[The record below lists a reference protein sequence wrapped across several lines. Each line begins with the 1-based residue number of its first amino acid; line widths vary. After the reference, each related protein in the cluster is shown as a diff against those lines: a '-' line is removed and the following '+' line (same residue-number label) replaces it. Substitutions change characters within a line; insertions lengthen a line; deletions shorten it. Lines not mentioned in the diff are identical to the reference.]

1 VPWGILQLDWHYCLA
16 KYAESD
22 GRPCSDEYQWYYDD
36 PDAPDWVQAQI
47 KVSRDAAAA
56 LYKKRVGSLHSLR
69 FMTPAEYDKHYSA
82 GLSREQITRSSKN
95 GDSLCLE
102 NYSGARLQDTFWSW
116 FHLFFDIVTT
126 DAEYM
131 EFVNPEGAA
140 YSTPEAKL
148 WRRFLGSKVR
158 ICMNTLQPVGAS
170 KGELTSF
177 LCYEVNIDGKFAHCY
192 PVPDAEAKRIMG
204 DCGILIIDALNS

>member
-1 VPWGILQLDWHYCLA
+1 
-16 KYAESD
+16 
-22 GRPCSDEYQWYYDD
+22 
-36 PDAPDWVQAQI
+36 
-47 KVSRDAAAA
+47 
-56 LYKKRVGSLHSLR
+56 
-69 FMTPAEYDKHYSA
+69 MTPAEHDKHYSA

-116 FHLFFDIVTT
+116 FYLFFDIVTT

-131 EFVNPEGAA
+131 EFVNPEGVA

-148 WRRFLGSKVR
+148 WRQFLGSHVR

-177 LCYEVNIDGKFAHCY
+177 HCYDVNINSKFAHCY
-192 PVPDAEAKRIMG
+192 PVPEAEAKRIMG